1 MKQRQ
6 DKLLSILKESKG
18 WIKGKD
24 LAAALGV
31 TPRTIRNDMD
41 ALKTLLPDGAL
52 ESSNQYG
59 YRVHPELLGSDP
71 APNSSNVPH
80 TPQERRNFILK
91 LLVSEKSVNVSTL
104 PSLLYVSPYTIDA
117 DLRAIRSGL
126 EESGNLLLVS
136 KGNRCRLDGSE
147 VDKRHLYKELLS
159 QEVEENF
166 MNLDHI
172 NDLYPEFDLIEII
185 NVLED
190 CLNRYDCSLRQKEL
204 LSQEVEENFMNLD
217 HINDLYPEFD
227 LIEIINVLEDCL
239 NRYDCSLRQTSL
251 PMLYMHVG
259 IALQRL
265 LHFHPVSQS
274 EPLPDLSEQKEYL
287 AAQLF
292 YQKMSRRYHLQVP
305 GAEVE
310 QLAFLLMGR
319 SYQAYLD
326 DDVVIG
332 HQRYKLSFLITQI
345 FEEIRKDLNV
355 DLEPDQELM
364 AGLEM
369 HIRNLVRRVNEHVM
383 TSNVYLEEIRWKF
396 PLIFDMGVSAAHS
409 LYKETGML
417 LDSLVRRVNEHVMT
431 SNVYLEEIRWKF
443 PLIFDMGVSAAHS
456 LYKETG
462 MLLDSHEIG
471 FLALHFG
478 TAYTLKQKD
487 SRYQAVALF
496 PHDYPMGK
504 LVIDK
509 IRRQFSE
516 RMEITACLNAFEEKK
531 IRYLKPDLILSTL
544 PVSHHLPIPTV
555 SVSVFYSAE
564 DESAI
569 FQSLNALDRQK
580 GRKLFIS
587 RIQQLIRPEFFY
599 TDLEADT
606 PEQAIESICHDL
618 HEAGFVPKEYLD
630 SVLEREGFAPTSFN
644 SGFALP
650 HALNVD
656 AIHSNIT
663 FAFLKKPVQWGSFSV
678 DLIVMLSI
686 REEDRDL
693 ISVLFDWW
701 IQTVSDVARY
711 ESLKCCRNYSQ
722 FMQAILEE

>member
-190 CLNRYDCSLRQKEL
+190 CLNRYDCSLRQ
-204 LSQEVEENFMNLD
+204 
-217 HINDLYPEFD
+217 
-227 LIEIINVLEDCL
+227 
-239 NRYDCSLRQTSL
+239 TSL

-369 HIRNLVRRVNEHVM
+369 HIRN
-383 TSNVYLEEIRWKF
+383 
-396 PLIFDMGVSAAHS
+396 
-409 LYKETGML
+409 
-417 LDSLVRRVNEHVMT
+417 LVRRVNEHVMT

-711 ESLKCCRNYSQ
+711 ESLKRCRNYSQ